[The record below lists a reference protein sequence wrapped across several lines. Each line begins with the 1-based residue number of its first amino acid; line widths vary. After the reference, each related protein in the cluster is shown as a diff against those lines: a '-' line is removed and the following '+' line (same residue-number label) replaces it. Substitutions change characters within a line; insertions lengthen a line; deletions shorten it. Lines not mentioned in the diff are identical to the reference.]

1 MAVKRGFLLPMK
13 RQITVLEIEMLR
25 NTTGPR
31 KGFRQLWILHN
42 DVTETNN
49 IVQTTREEI
58 TGKTAKTLV

>member
-13 RQITVLEIEMLR
+13 RQITALETEMLK

-31 KGFRQLWILHN
+31 KDFRQLWILHN

-58 TGKTAKTLV
+58 AGKTAKTLV